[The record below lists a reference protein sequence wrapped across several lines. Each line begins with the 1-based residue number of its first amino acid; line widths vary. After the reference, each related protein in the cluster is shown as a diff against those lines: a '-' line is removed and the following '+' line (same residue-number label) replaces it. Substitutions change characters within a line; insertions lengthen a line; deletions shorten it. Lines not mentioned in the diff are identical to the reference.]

1 VGLLEIGIV
10 GKPNVGKSTF
20 FNAVTA
26 GTAQVANYPF
36 TTIRSNVGM
45 CFASAP
51 CVCRELGVNDTPR
64 NSRCMDGVRF
74 IPCRIIDVA
83 GLVPDAHKGRG
94 LGNQFLSDIMQA
106 EVLIHIV
113 DASGTTDAEGQPT
126 HGNDPEHDIA
136 FLEHEIDMFFLEK
149 IKEKW
154 PKVSKLAHLE
164 KKELAK
170 ILPER
175 FGAVREEDVL
185 AALHKTSL
193 NPEKTET
200 WREDELALFC
210 RTLREIT
217 KPILL
222 AANKADIAPQEN
234 IETLQKRATIISSEA
249 ENALTK
255 AAHAGLIKYIPGSDT
270 FEALGSAN
278 EKQEKALEKIH
289 HHMEKFG
296 GTGVQNVINNAVF
309 NLLSRIVVYPV
320 ENENRYSDSGGNVL
334 PDCYL
339 MTQGQ
344 TAHDLAYKI
353 HTDLGEHFIHAI
365 NAKSKMRI
373 KEDYVLKHND
383 VIKIVSAR

>member
-1 VGLLEIGIV
+1 MEIGIV

-36 TTIRSNVGM
+36 TTIKSNVGM
-45 CFASAP
+45 CFASTP
-51 CVCRELGVNDTPR
+51 CVCRELGVTDTPR

-113 DASGTTDAEGQPT
+113 DVSGTTDAEGQST
-126 HGNDPEHDIA
+126 QGNDPGNDIA

-154 PKVSKLAHLE
+154 PKVSKLVHLE

-200 WREDELALFC
+200 WGEDELVLFC

-234 IETLQKRATIISSEA
+234 IDALKKSATFISSEA

-255 AAHAGLIKYIPGSDT
+255 AAHAGLIKYIPGSPSFDV
-270 FEALGSAN
+270 LGNLS
-278 EKQEKALEKIH
+278 EIQGKALEKIR

-320 ENENRYSDSGGNVL
+320 ENENRYSDSSGNVL

-339 MTQGQ
+339 MKQGQ
-344 TAHDLAYKI
+344 TAHDLAYRI

-365 NAKSKMRI
+365 NARNKMRV
-373 KEDYVLKHND
+373 KEDYVLKQND
-383 VIKIVSAR
+383 VIRIVSAR